1 MAAWLTSEYLED
13 ALRQHYQK
21 PQLRVESVDIKSALG
36 KGENYGAVLTRIRIV
51 FIIGL
56 DGQVEEHLIA
66 KTALEDEDAETRRKK
81 APYDIYNRELEIY
94 GQVLPKLQ
102 RLAGEQLCPKVVH
115 IDRQRGALIME
126 DLSHKGFVMAPRLQ
140 RLDEQH
146 VSLVLRKLAK
156 MQAASAVLEESSKS
170 IEFSLAKYDRGF
182 FNRYTESF
190 SVYFLGCLMS
200 CASYLKT
207 QPSYEGQSKL
217 LEDLAPHYMG
227 LGLRCFQPEDS
238 HINVLTH
245 GDLWTN
251 NMMFRYEEG
260 VPSDVFL
267 IDFQYAFWGSPTLDI
282 HHLLNT
288 SAVEQVRNELQM
300 KMRCVYH
307 DVFVGEL
314 RRLGFKGQ
322 RLPSRK
328 QFHLESE
335 QKRFYA
341 VHCGLLLQPVLLN
354 TDETDA
360 DFAALLSH
368 QPRGMN
374 MKRRLYLNPDIQDSI
389 RQLVVQFE
397 LEGLLDPRQYEALTC
412 YRILDRSYDVGWR
425 QNFEIVLGR
434 RRFWT
439 FFSPTIAS
447 PLPNDGTQ
455 WFQRQHV

>member
-1 MAAWLTSEYLED
+1 MADWLTSEYLEA
-13 ALRQHYQK
+13 ALQQHYENN
-21 PQLRVESVDIKSALG
+21 QLRVEFVAINPALG
-36 KGENYGAVLTRIRIV
+36 KGENYGAILSRIRLV
-51 FIIGL
+51 YRNRLGSK
-56 DGQVEEHLIA
+56 VEEHLIA
-66 KTALEDEDAETRRKK
+66 KTILENEDVETKEKK

-94 GQVLPKLQ
+94 EKVLPKLQ
-102 RLAGEQLCPKVVH
+102 KIAGEQLCPTVLH

-126 DLSHKGFVMAPRLQ
+126 DLRYKGYVMAPRLE
-140 RLDEQH
+140 RLNEHH

-156 MQAASAVLEESSKS
+156 MQAASAVLEENSKES
-170 IEFSLAKYDRGF
+170 PFSLTKYDRGF

-190 SVYFLGCLMS
+190 SAYFLGCLMS
-200 CASYLKT
+200 CANYLKT
-207 QPSYEGQSKL
+207 QPGYGCQAKL
-217 LEDLAPHYMG
+217 LENLAPHYMR
-227 LGLRCFQPEDS
+227 LGLRCFQPEDA

-251 NMMFRYEEG
+251 NMMFKYEEG
-260 VPSDVFL
+260 VPSDVLL

-288 SAVEQVRNELQM
+288 SAVEQVRSELQI

-307 DVFVGEL
+307 DVFVEEL
-314 RRLGFKGQ
+314 KRHGFKSQ

-360 DFAALLSH
+360 DFAALLSD

-374 MKRRLYLNPDIQDSI
+374 MKRRLYLNSAIQDSI
-389 RQLVVQFE
+389 RQLVGQFE
-397 LEGLLDPRQYEALTC
+397 LEGLLDPRQYEGL
-412 YRILDRSYDVGWR
+412 
-425 QNFEIVLGR
+425 
-434 RRFWT
+434 
-439 FFSPTIAS
+439 
-447 PLPNDGTQ
+447 
-455 WFQRQHV
+455 

>member
-1 MAAWLTSEYLED
+1 MAAWLSSEYLEN
-13 ALRQHYQK
+13 ALRRHYQNPK
-21 PQLRVESVDIKSALG
+21 LRVESVDIKPALG
-36 KGENYGAVLTRIRIV
+36 KGENYGAILTRIRLV
-51 FIIGL
+51 YSDGL
-56 DGQVEEHLIA
+56 GGQVEEHLIA
-66 KTALEDEDAETRRKK
+66 KTTLEDEDAETRKKK

-94 GQVLPKLQ
+94 EQVLPKLQ
-102 RLAGEQLCPKVVH
+102 KLAGEQLCPKVLH

-126 DLSHKGFVMAPRLQ
+126 DLSYGGFVMAPRLH

-156 MQAASAVLEESSKS
+156 MQAASAVLEEHAKDNN
-170 IEFSLAKYDRGF
+170 FSLTKYDRGF

-190 SVYFLGCLMS
+190 SAYFLGCLKS
-200 CASYLKT
+200 CASHLKN
-207 QPSYEGQSKL
+207 QPEYESQAKL

-251 NMMFRYEEG
+251 NMMFKYKEG
-260 VPSDVFL
+260 VPSDVLL

-288 SAVEQVRNELQM
+288 SAVERVRSELQI

-307 DVFVGEL
+307 DVFVREL

-322 RLPSRK
+322 RLHSRK

-360 DFAALLSH
+360 DFAALLSD

-374 MKRRLYLNPDIQDSI
+374 MKRRLYLNPDIHDSI

-397 LEGLLDPRQYEALTC
+397 LEGLLDPRQYEAL
-412 YRILDRSYDVGWR
+412 
-425 QNFEIVLGR
+425 
-434 RRFWT
+434 
-439 FFSPTIAS
+439 
-447 PLPNDGTQ
+447 
-455 WFQRQHV
+455 

>member
-1 MAAWLTSEYLED
+1 MAAWLTSEYLEA
-13 ALRQHYQK
+13 ALRRHYQNN
-21 PQLRVESVDIKSALG
+21 QLEVELVDVRPALG
-36 KGENYGAVLTRIRIV
+36 KGENYGAILSRIRLV
-51 FIIGL
+51 YNTELG
-56 DGQVEEHLIA
+56 DRVEEHLMA
-66 KTALEDEDAETRRKK
+66 KTILENEDAETREKK

-94 GQVLPKLQ
+94 EQVLPKLQ
-102 RLAGEQLCPKVVH
+102 KLAGEQLCPKVIH
-115 IDRQRGALIME
+115 IDRQKGALIME
-126 DLSHKGFVMAPRLQ
+126 DLSYRGFVMAPRLQ

-156 MQAASAVLEESSKS
+156 MQAASAVLEERSN
-170 IEFSLAKYDRGF
+170 ENHFSLTKYDRGF

-190 SVYFLGCLMS
+190 GAYFLGCLMS

-207 QPSYEGQSKL
+207 QLGYERQAKL
-217 LEDLAPHYMG
+217 LEELKPHYMA
-227 LGLRCFQPEDS
+227 LGLRCFKPEEA
-238 HINVLTH
+238 HFNVLTH

-251 NMMFRYEEG
+251 NMMFKYEAG
-260 VPSDVFL
+260 VPSDVLL

-288 SAVEQVRNELQM
+288 SAVERVRGVELQI

-307 DVFVGEL
+307 DVFVREL
-314 RRLGFKGQ
+314 RRMGFKGR

-360 DFAALLSH
+360 DFAALLSD

-374 MKRRLYLNPDIQDSI
+374 MKRRLYLNPSIQDSI
-389 RQLVVQFE
+389 RRLAEQFE
-397 LEGLLDPRQYEALTC
+397 LEELLDPRQYEGL
-412 YRILDRSYDVGWR
+412 
-425 QNFEIVLGR
+425 
-434 RRFWT
+434 
-439 FFSPTIAS
+439 
-447 PLPNDGTQ
+447 
-455 WFQRQHV
+455 